1 MRIYVC
7 GVTPYDVGHLGHALT
22 FVAFDTVRRYLE
34 FQAFE
39 VRHIQNITDVD
50 DDMVRVSRER
60 GVSIAALTEENH
72 AIHVREMDS
81 LHVLRPS
88 AFPRASEHIES
99 IVAMVG
105 ELVAGLHA
113 YEVEGHVFFS
123 AASAEHFGE
132 LAGCTPAELRAAPRT
147 DSMPAEPEHL
157 KRDPL
162 DFLLWQPGTDPG
174 ASFDSPWGRGRPGW
188 HVECSAMARATL
200 GDQIDIHGGGADLV
214 YPHHESEI
222 AQSEGATGRRPFA
235 GTWMHVGTM
244 RLGGVKMSKSLGN
257 LVKVSELLERGHG
270 ADALR
275 LALLSRR
282 YREDHD
288 FDEGAL
294 AGCEQRI
301 ATLRRALEAPGGP
314 PDALRVQPWRNA
326 FMEAMDDDFDTP
338 RAIGVLGEIA
348 QGVLD
353 GRLHGETAVP
363 TLRELGGV
371 LGLELG
377 AGCER

>member
-1 MRIYVC
+1 
-7 GVTPYDVGHLGHALT
+7 
-22 FVAFDTVRRYLE
+22 VRRYLE
-34 FQAFE
+34 FQAYE
-39 VRHIQNITDVD
+39 VQHIQNITDVD

-60 GVSIAALTEENH
+60 GLSIAALTEENH
-72 AIHVREMDS
+72 AIHLREMDA
-81 LHVLRPS
+81 LHVLRPT
-88 AFPRASEHIES
+88 AFPRASEYIDS
-99 IVAMVG
+99 IVAMVE
-105 ELVAGLHA
+105 ELVARGHA

-147 DSMPAEPEHL
+147 DSMPQEPEHL

-162 DFLLWQPGTDPG
+162 DFLLWRPGTEPG
-174 ASFDSPWGRGRPGW
+174 ASFESPWGPGRPGW

-200 GDQIDIHGGGADLV
+200 GEQIDIHGGGTDLI

-222 AQSEGATGRRPFA
+222 AQSEGATGRRPFT
-235 GTWMHVGTM
+235 GTWMHIGTM
-244 RLGGVKMSKSLGN
+244 QLRGVKMSKSLGN
-257 LVKVSELLERGHG
+257 LVKVSELLERGHS

-275 LALLSRR
+275 LLLLSQR

-294 AGCEQRI
+294 AGCEEQI
-301 ATLRRALEAPGGP
+301 ATLRRALAALGGP

-326 FMEAMDDDFDTP
+326 FMEAMDDDFNTP
-338 RAIGVLGEIA
+338 RAIGVLAEIA
-348 QGVLD
+348 EGLLD

>member
-1 MRIYVC
+1 M
-7 GVTPYDVGHLGHALT
+7 
-22 FVAFDTVRRYLE
+22 RRYLE
-34 FQAFE
+34 FQAYE
-39 VRHIQNITDVD
+39 VQHIQNITDVD

-60 GVSIAALTEENH
+60 GLSIAALTEENH
-72 AIHVREMDS
+72 AIHLREMDS
-81 LHVLRPS
+81 LHVLRPN
-88 AFPRASEHIES
+88 AFPRASEYIEA
-99 IVAMVG
+99 IVAMVR
-105 ELVAGLHA
+105 ELVAAGHA
-113 YEVEGHVFFS
+113 YEVGGHVFFS

-132 LAGCTPAELRAAPRT
+132 LAGCTPAELRDAPRT
-147 DSMPAEPEHL
+147 DSMPEEPEHL

-174 ASFDSPWGRGRPGW
+174 ASFESPWGLGRPGW

-200 GDQIDIHGGGADLV
+200 GEQIDIHGGGADLA

-222 AQSEGATGRRPFA
+222 AQSEAATGRRPFA

-244 RLGGVKMSKSLGN
+244 KLDGAKMSKSLGN
-257 LVKVSELLERGHG
+257 LVKVSELLERGHS
-270 ADALR
+270 ADAVR

-288 FDEGAL
+288 FDEVAL
-294 AGCEQRI
+294 AGCEEQL
-301 ATLRRALEAPGGP
+301 ATLRRALSAQGGP

-371 LGLELG
+371 LGLALD
-377 AGCER
+377 AGCQR

>member
-34 FQAFE
+34 FLAYDVQ
-39 VRHIQNITDVD
+39 HIQNITDVD
-50 DDMVRVSRER
+50 DDMIRVSRER
-60 GVSIAALTEENH
+60 GVSIAELTEENH
-72 AIHVREMDS
+72 AIHLREMDS
-81 LHVLRPS
+81 LHVLRPTD
-88 AFPRASEHIES
+88 FPRASDHMPQ
-99 IVAMVG
+99 IVAMV
-105 ELVAGLHA
+105 EDLVARGHA
-113 YEVEGHVFFS
+113 YEVEGHVFFC

-132 LAGCTPAELRAAPRT
+132 LAGCTPTELREAPRT
-147 DSMPAEPEHL
+147 DTMPEEPEHL

-162 DFLLWQPGTDPG
+162 DFLLWQPGDAAG

-214 YPHHESEI
+214 FPHHENEI
-222 AQSEGATGRRPFA
+222 AQSEGATGRRPFV

-244 RLGGVKMSKSLGN
+244 QLGGVKMSKSLGN
-257 LVKVSELLERGHG
+257 LVRVSELLERGHSP
-270 ADALR
+270 DAVR

-282 YREDHD
+282 YRDDHD

-294 AGCEQRI
+294 AGCEAQI
-301 ATLRRALEAPGGP
+301 ATLRRAVEAPGGP

-338 RAIGVLGEIA
+338 RAIGVLAEIA
-348 QGVLD
+348 EGLLE
-353 GRLHGETAVP
+353 GRLAAETAAP
-363 TLRELGGV
+363 TLCELAGV
-371 LGLELG
+371 LGLEL
-377 AGCER
+377 AAPCER